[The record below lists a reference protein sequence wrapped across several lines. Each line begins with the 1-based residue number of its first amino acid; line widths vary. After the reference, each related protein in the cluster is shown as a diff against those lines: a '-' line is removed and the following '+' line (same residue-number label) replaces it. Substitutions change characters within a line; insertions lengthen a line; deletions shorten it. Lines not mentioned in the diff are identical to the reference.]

1 MKAGVGFGGSCFRK
15 DLLGLI
21 YLCKSFQLEEVAEYW
36 RQVLQMNDF
45 QRERFV
51 RNVLD
56 NLFGTVCRKKIAILG
71 FAFKANTGDIRDSPA
86 ITIVERLLAE
96 RADVH
101 IYDPK
106 VRPDHIHELFPAAVC
121 HNDAY
126 DCTKKAHAILVLTEW
141 EEFTL
146 LDYKRIHNDMERP
159 AFLFDGRAYLNH
171 SYLKSIGF
179 AVHSIGKGKL

>member
-1 MKAGVGFGGSCFRK
+1 
-15 DLLGLI
+15 
-21 YLCKSFQLEEVAEYW
+21 
-36 RQVLQMNDF
+36 MNDF

-51 RNVLD
+51 RTVLD
-56 NLFGTVCRKKIAILG
+56 SMFGTVCRKKIAILG
-71 FAFKANTGDIRDSPA
+71 FAFKANTGDTRDSPA

-106 VRPDHIHELFPAAVC
+106 VRHDHIKELFEGAHC
-121 HNDAY
+121 HHDPYQA
-126 DCTKKAHAILVLTEW
+126 TKGAHAILVLTDW

-146 LDYKRIHNDMERP
+146 LDYKRIYAEMQRP

-171 SYLKSIGF
+171 SFLKTIGF